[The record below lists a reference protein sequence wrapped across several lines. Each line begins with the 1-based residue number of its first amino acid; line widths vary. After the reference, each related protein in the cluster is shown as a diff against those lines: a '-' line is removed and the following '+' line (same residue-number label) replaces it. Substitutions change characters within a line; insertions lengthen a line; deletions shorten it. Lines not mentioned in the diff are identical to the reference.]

1 MTLKE
6 KMDITV
12 KELLQAD
19 ENEKRYIK
27 RNLQKEFNALDARGT
42 IKILR
47 LQALLAAKEVYL
59 KEETIWF
66 FMKIF
71 ASNKFT
77 DGTSLFGT
85 AMKKIAN
92 KYSSTEHRLENIIN
106 QKSIENPYAKTILLS
121 QIRFLNSE
129 KISLDLASL
138 FADILAWNH
147 ENKLTQT
154 KWINQYI

>member
-1 MTLKE
+1 MTLKD
-6 KMDITV
+6 KMHILV
-12 KELLQAD
+12 NELLQIG

-27 RNLQKEFNALDARGT
+27 RNLQKEFSDLDARGI

-47 LQALLAAKEVYL
+47 LQALLAAKDVCL
-59 KEETIWF
+59 KDETIWF

-71 ASNKFT
+71 AANNFEN
-77 DGTSLFGT
+77 GTSLFGT

-106 QKSIENPYAKTILLS
+106 QKSMESQYSKTILLR
-121 QIRFLNSE
+121 QIRFLKSE
-129 KISLDLASL
+129 KISLDLEAL
-138 FADILAWNH
+138 FADIMAWNH
-147 ENKLTQT
+147 ENKVIQT